1 MPFTELPSLYWDEN
15 EQGASKQKQEPINK
29 TTINTVIEPLFKYF
43 FECFVTPEFS
53 FCSGLHLHTDMT
65 DLSNSASQDK
75 TKVQRCILGHNI
87 QKQYSK
93 KKGFLM

>member
-1 MPFTELPSLYWDEN
+1 MPFIELPYRYWDEN

-29 TTINTVIEPLFKYF
+29 TINTVIEPLYKYF

-53 FCSGLHLHTDMT
+53 FCSGLCLRTEVT

-75 TKVQRCILGHNI
+75 SKVQRHILGHNI
-87 QKQYSK
+87 QKQDRRRK
-93 KKGFLM
+93 RFLM